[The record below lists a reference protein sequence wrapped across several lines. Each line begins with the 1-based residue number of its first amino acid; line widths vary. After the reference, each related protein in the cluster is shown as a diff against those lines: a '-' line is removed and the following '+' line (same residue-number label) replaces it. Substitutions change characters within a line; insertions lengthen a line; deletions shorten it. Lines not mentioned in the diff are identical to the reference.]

1 MSTNLKE
8 LSMSELELIEG
19 GVSFSKVVST
29 VAYYGFVGGIGT
41 IGGLVGGAIG
51 GPVGGAIGA
60 RVGAAA
66 GTIVGGYVGDLIWSA
81 TH

>member
-1 MSTNLKE
+1 
-8 LSMSELELIEG
+8 MSELELIEG

-51 GPVGGAIGA
+51 A

>member
-51 GPVGGAIGA
+51 A